1 MGKYKYLVSYYIMN
15 NKIKSAFG
23 NSMLTVDK
31 KILKTEEIR
40 EMESAISEKIG
51 YKVIILSINYLGVE

>member
-1 MGKYKYLVSYYIMN
+1 MEQYKYLISYYIMN

-23 NSMLTVDK
+23 NSMLTVDR
-31 KILKTEEIR
+31 KILKNEEII
-40 EMESAISEKIG
+40 EIESAISEKIG

>member
-1 MGKYKYLVSYYIMN
+1 MEQYKYLVSYYIMN

-40 EMESAISEKIG
+40 EIESAISEKIG